1 MRKKKLYFLDV
12 LFHYSYFAA
21 GEDGVE
27 EGGSMI
33 RNSLKHL
40 WLSMLMAMDLYA
52 MNRKMASTTTL
63 KSALRIS
70 KEAMKETL
78 RVLARKRDITMMGSF
93 LMQKTR

>member
-1 MRKKKLYFLDV
+1 MRKKFGFFWTYC
-12 LFHYSYFAA
+12 FHYSYFAA
-21 GEDGVE
+21 GEDGLG

-40 WLSMLMAMDLYA
+40 WLSMLMAMDLRA
-52 MNRKMASTTTL
+52 VNRKMASTTTL

-70 KEAMKETL
+70 KVVMKETL
-78 RVLARKRDITMMGSF
+78 RVLARKRDITTMGSI

>member
-1 MRKKKLYFLDV
+1 MRKKFGFFWTYC
-12 LFHYSYFAA
+12 FHYSYFAA
-21 GEDGVE
+21 GEDGLG

-40 WLSMLMAMDLYA
+40 WLSMLMAMDLRA

-70 KEAMKETL
+70 KVVMKETL
-78 RVLARKRDITMMGSF
+78 RVLAKKRDITTMGSI

>member
-1 MRKKKLYFLDV
+1 MRKKFGFFWTYC
-12 LFHYSYFAA
+12 FHYSYFAA
-21 GEDGVE
+21 GEDGLG

-52 MNRKMASTTTL
+52 MNRKMASTATL

-78 RVLARKRDITMMGSF
+78 RVLARKRDITMMGSI